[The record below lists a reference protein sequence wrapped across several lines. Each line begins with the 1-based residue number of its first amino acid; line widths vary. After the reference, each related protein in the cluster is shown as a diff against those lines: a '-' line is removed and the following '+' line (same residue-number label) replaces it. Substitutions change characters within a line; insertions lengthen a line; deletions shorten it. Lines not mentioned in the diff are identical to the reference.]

1 MNCPACDH
9 GLTPI
14 QAGRIT
20 VDACKGGC
28 GGLWF
33 DNFEL
38 KRVDE
43 PNEIEG
49 EALLN
54 IEFDP
59 TITVDYQRRRSC
71 PKCEGVV
78 LMRHYVSE
86 HRRTEVDTC
95 PKCGGV
101 WLDAGELAQIRRENA
116 NKVDREQAARHYFA
130 QVFRQDY
137 VRTLGRGQGPAPS
150 AS

>member
-9 GLTPI
+9 PLTPVST
-14 QAGRIT
+14 GRIT
-20 VDACKGGC
+20 VDACEGGC
-28 GGLWF
+28 GGIWF

-43 PNEIEG
+43 PNEVEG

-59 TITVDYQRRRSC
+59 AITVDYQRRRTC
-71 PKCEGVV
+71 PKCKDVL
-78 LMRHYVSE
+78 LMRHFFS
-86 HRRTEVDTC
+86 HRRQVQIDTC

-116 NKVDREQAARHYFA
+116 SKEDRQQAARQYFT
-130 QVFRQDY
+130 QVFQQEV
-137 VRTLGRGQGPAPS
+137 VRTMRSGPGPTPS
-150 AS
+150 

>member
-9 GLTPI
+9 PLTPI
-14 QAGRIT
+14 HAGQIT
-20 VDACKGGC
+20 VDACEGGC
-28 GGLWF
+28 GGIWF

-43 PNEIEG
+43 PGEIEG

-54 IEFDP
+54 IEFDLG
-59 TITVDYQRRRSC
+59 ITVDYQRRRSC

-78 LMRHYVSE
+78 LMRHFFNAT
-86 HRRTEVDTC
+86 RRVEVDTC

-101 WLDAGELAQIRRENA
+101 WLDAGELAQIRKESPSKA
-116 NKVDREQAARHYFA
+116 DRQQAAGQYFKQVFA
-130 QVFRQDY
+130 QDFM
-137 VRTLGRGQGPAPS
+137 RTPGRGPGPAAPGS
-150 AS
+150 

>member
-1 MNCPACDH
+1 MNCPACNH
-9 GLTPI
+9 PLTPI
-14 QAGRIT
+14 QTGRMT
-20 VDACKGGC
+20 VDACEGGC

-38 KRVDE
+38 KRVDQ

-59 TITVDYQRRRSC
+59 GITVDYQRRRSC

-78 LMRHYVSE
+78 MMRHFFSQ
-86 HRRTEVDTC
+86 RRQTQIDSC

-116 NKVDREQAARHYFA
+116 TKEDRQQAAREYFA
-130 QVFRQDY
+130 QVFQQDFA
-137 VRTLGRGQGPAPS
+137 RTLGPSQGPASSPS
-150 AS
+150 